1 MTFFR
6 SRSSGQNGA
15 PQGGARSGLVTVLD
29 VGSTKISCVIAQ
41 LKPRGESAV
50 LPGRTHHVE
59 VMGIGHQ
66 RSRGVKSGV
75 IVDLDAAEQSIRLAV
90 DAAERM
96 AGVTVE
102 SLIVNMS
109 AGRLKSESF
118 AAGINLGGHDV
129 DDSDINRVLAAG
141 AKQSMAAERQVVHSL
156 PVSFTLDAERGI
168 ADPRGMF
175 GEQLGVDMHV
185 LTADA
190 APLRNLEL
198 CINRAHLNVEM
209 IVATPY
215 ASGLS
220 ALVEDEAE
228 MGAACIDMGGGT
240 TTIAIFNENKFI
252 YADAIAVG
260 GNHITM
266 DIARGLSTRL
276 DEAERLKVKLGSAL
290 PSAAD
295 ERDMLSVAPI
305 GEEEGEIANQV
316 PRAVLT
322 RIIRARVEET
332 LELVRDRLNQSGYG
346 QAIGKRI
353 ILTGG
358 GSQLQGM
365 AEVARRI
372 LARNVRVGRP
382 LGVSGL
388 PEAARGPAFS
398 ATAGL
403 LIYPQVAEFE
413 ISAARFS
420 AKHKATGTGGR
431 IARMGNWLRESL

>member
-1 MTFFR
+1 MSLFGGK
-6 SRSSGQNGA
+6 SSGQNA
-15 PQGGARSGLVTVLD
+15 SANARSGLVTVLD
-29 VGSTKISCVIAQ
+29 VGSTKISCVIAR
-41 LKPRGESAV
+41 LKPREETAL

-59 VMGIGHQ
+59 VLGIGHQ

-75 IVDLDAAEQSIRLAV
+75 IVDLDGAEQSIRLAV
-90 DAAERM
+90 DSAERM

-109 AGRLKSESF
+109 AGRLKSEQFS
-118 AAGINLGGHDV
+118 ASVKLGGNDV
-129 DDSDINRVLAAG
+129 DETDINRVLAAG
-141 AKQSMAAERQVVHSL
+141 AKQSMQAERQVIHSL

-168 ADPRGMF
+168 ADPRGMY

-198 CINRAHLNVEM
+198 CINRAHLTVEM
-209 IVATPY
+209 MVATPY

-220 ALVEDEAE
+220 ALVEDEAQ
-228 MGAACIDMGGGT
+228 MGAACIDFGGGT
-240 TTIAIFNENKFI
+240 TTIAIFNENKFV

-266 DIARGLSTRL
+266 DIARGLSARL
-276 DEAERLKVKLGSAL
+276 DEAERLKVKQGSAL
-290 PSAAD
+290 PGAHD
-295 ERDMLSVAPI
+295 DRDMLSVMPI
-305 GEEEGEIANQV
+305 GDEDGEIANQV

-332 LELVRDRLNQSGYG
+332 LELVRDRLNQSGHG
-346 QAIGKRI
+346 QTVGKRI
-353 ILTGG
+353 VLTGG
-358 GSQLQGM
+358 GSQLQGL

-372 LARNVRVGRP
+372 LARNVRIGRP
-382 LGVSGL
+382 LGVAGL
-388 PEAARGPAFS
+388 PEAARGPAFA
-398 ATAGL
+398 ATGGL

-413 ISAARFS
+413 ISAARH
-420 AKHKATGTGGR
+420 AARLKATGTGGR
-431 IARMGNWLRESL
+431 IARMGSWLRESL

>member
-1 MTFFR
+1 MSMFGGK
-6 SRSSGQNGA
+6 SSGQNA
-15 PQGGARSGLVTVLD
+15 AANARSGLVTVLD
-29 VGSTKISCVIAQ
+29 VGSTKISCVIAR
-41 LKPRGESAV
+41 LKPREETAI

-59 VMGIGHQ
+59 VLGIGHQ

-75 IVDLDAAEQSIRLAV
+75 IVDLDGAEQSIRLAV

-109 AGRLKSESF
+109 AGRLKSEQFS
-118 AAGINLGGHDV
+118 AGIKLGGHDV
-129 DDSDINRVLAAG
+129 DETDINRVLAAG

-168 ADPRGMF
+168 ADPRGMY

-198 CINRAHLNVEM
+198 CINRAHLTVEM
-209 IVATPY
+209 MVATPY

-220 ALVEDEAE
+220 ALVEDEAQ
-228 MGAACIDMGGGT
+228 MGAACIDIGGGT
-240 TTIAIFNENKFI
+240 TTIAIFNENKFV

-276 DEAERLKVKLGSAL
+276 DEAERLKVKQGSAL
-290 PSAAD
+290 PSASD
-295 ERDMLSVAPI
+295 DRDMLSVMPI
-305 GEEEGEIANQV
+305 GDEDGDIANQV

-332 LELVRDRLNQSGYG
+332 LELVRDRLNQSGLG
-346 QAIGKRI
+346 QTVGKRVV
-353 ILTGG
+353 LTGG

-372 LARNVRVGRP
+372 LARNVRIGRP
-382 LGVSGL
+382 LGVAGL
-388 PEAARGPAFS
+388 PEAARGPAFA
-398 ATAGL
+398 ATGGL
-403 LIYPQVAEFE
+403 LIYPQVAGFE
-413 ISAARFS
+413 ISAARH
-420 AKHKATGTGGR
+420 AARQKATGTGGR
-431 IARMGNWLRESL
+431 IARMGHWLRESL